1 MSLGISLY
9 FLLYEGKQGCR
20 LLLTDVYGNGTGN
33 RAVCGGGGQVVRP
46 MVSGVEGVVNE
57 NAKKTG

>member
-20 LLLTDVYGNGTGN
+20 LLLTDVYENGTGK
-33 RAVCGGGGQVVRP
+33 RAVCGGGEQVVRP
-46 MVSGVEGVVNE
+46 MVAGGEGVVNE